1 MELFHPKHSETSWKI
16 NGKNN
21 LKVTSPHIFSSLF
34 VAQLMM
40 AILPL
45 RRGRADGFSMDAL
58 LQLRTVKATQAWCGG
73 GAGYK
78 GIAGIARSLGY

>member
-1 MELFHPKHSETSWKI
+1 
-16 NGKNN
+16 
-21 LKVTSPHIFSSLF
+21 
-34 VAQLMM
+34 MM
-40 AILPL
+40 AWILPL

-78 GIAGIARSLGY
+78 GIAGIANY